1 MGLYE
6 LISASFLGKLAIKK
20 HFFEVHTPKFVKFFA
35 IFFGGFPNYVTTIER
50 QNVLKLELF
59 LNHYHLN
66 KAIIR
71 PCEASF
77 ECRGST

>member
-1 MGLYE
+1 MCE
-6 LISASFLGKLAIKK
+6 
-20 HFFEVHTPKFVKFFA
+20 
-35 IFFGGFPNYVTTIER
+35 IFCHCFGGFPNYVTTIER

-71 PCEASF
+71 PFEASF
-77 ECRGST
+77 GCKVVLRKLVGAAVSQSVRVLAPFTM